1 MTEKWPVYVTAKDS
15 LKLYLLSQDENSDY
29 DTYDSMVV
37 CAENELEARNIHP
50 DGNWGYVTWAR
61 SPLNV
66 KCELIGKADLMQEK
80 GIICASFNAG

>member
-1 MTEKWPVYVTAKDS
+1 VKAKNR
-15 LKLYLLSQDENSDY
+15 LNLYLLSQDENIDF

-37 CAENELEARNIHP
+37 CAEDDREARNIHP
-50 DGNWGYVTWAR
+50 DGNWGFHTWAR

-66 KCELIGKADLMQEK
+66 KCKLIGVADSAQEK